1 MNSTPFTVKLS
12 GLDWNLTQEDIHG
25 FLVCCDVVGGPAGI
39 IIETNAQGKPSSAFV
54 NLKTK
59 TDLENALKYNKKIL
73 GKRYVD
79 IEEVQS
85 NEKEVRGE
93 NKQRRSTTPKPS
105 KFSVELS
112 GLDWS
117 LTNLQIHDFL
127 VGCEIVGGPAGVT
140 IGKNDKGKPSGSALV
155 LLNSK
160 ADVEKAMKYNKN
172 TLGKRYVDIKELTI
186 KNEEMRE
193 ENIKDRTFLPKPNMY
208 NVNTSMGADSRR
220 EKSKD
225 IPEPINPESFIVKLS
240 GLDWALTQEQIH
252 GFLVGCEIVQGQA
265 GVTIE
270 MNDRGKPSGSA
281 FVQLKT
287 RKDVDMA
294 MKYNKNTLGKRYVD
308 IEDVTRKHGEAKDE
322 NTKSRST
329 LFTHQ
334 KEGPKEGKFYV
345 KMSNVSRKVTAA
357 NITDFFSSDNNLRIS
372 EIFLTLNDK
381 GKPSGDAF
389 VKLDSKEDLVV
400 ALEFNGRAMG
410 NRQIEVCQVNMDEY
424 EEAKKQQK
432 LGH

>member
-1 MNSTPFTVKLS
+1 MAERDESDINRHVRRVTSMS
-12 GLDWNLTQEDIHG
+12 WNESQD
-25 FLVCCDVVGGPAGI
+25 
-39 IIETNAQGKPSSAFV
+39 
-54 NLKTK
+54 
-59 TDLENALKYNKKIL
+59 
-73 GKRYVD
+73 
-79 IEEVQS
+79 
-85 NEKEVRGE
+85 
-93 NKQRRSTTPKPS
+93 RSINP
-105 KFSVELS
+105 
-112 GLDWS
+112 
-117 LTNLQIHDFL
+117 
-127 VGCEIVGGPAGVT
+127 
-140 IGKNDKGKPSGSALV
+140 
-155 LLNSK
+155 
-160 ADVEKAMKYNKN
+160 EKA
-172 TLGKRYVDIKELTI
+172 
-186 KNEEMRE
+186 
-193 ENIKDRTFLPKPNMY
+193 
-208 NVNTSMGADSRR
+208 
-220 EKSKD
+220 EKAEQLMDAIAIAKVKQQRHLH
-225 IPEPINPESFIVKLS
+225 ESFIVKLS
-240 GLDWALTQEQIH
+240 GLNWALTQEQIH
-252 GFLVGCEIVQGQA
+252 GFLVGCEIVRGQA

-410 NRQIEVCQVNMDEY
+410 NRQIEVCQVNMQEY
-424 EEAKKQQK
+424 QEAKKQQK